1 MTLPSADSKLDI
13 RTLERALRDGTLT
26 KKDLEKHLKSL
37 PDEQSKSEEIHPAEA
52 AQKISRKI
60 SKESESTEE
69 PTFSV

>member
-1 MTLPSADSKLDI
+1 MTLPSADSKLDV

-37 PDEQSKSEEIHPAEA
+37 PDEQSKMEEISPMEA
-52 AQKISRKI
+52 AQKIS
-60 SKESESTEE
+60 KEPQELTEE